1 MTAERLPDDDLD
13 RTREHWVEG
22 EVLEGEEEGDETE
35 GVRWVGGVP
44 PLPDWPHT
52 NGL

>member
-1 MTAERLPDDDLD
+1 MAAERLSDDDLD
-13 RTREHWVEG
+13 RTVAHRWDDDGFVVDED
-22 EVLEGEEEGDETE
+22 GDEPE
-35 GVRWVGGVP
+35 RVGRLGGVP

>member
-1 MTAERLPDDDLD
+1 MAAERLPDDDLD
-13 RTREHWVEG
+13 RTLEHWLDEDG
-22 EVLEGEEEGDETE
+22 FEVDDDGEEPERVG
-35 GVRWVGGVP
+35 WIGGVP